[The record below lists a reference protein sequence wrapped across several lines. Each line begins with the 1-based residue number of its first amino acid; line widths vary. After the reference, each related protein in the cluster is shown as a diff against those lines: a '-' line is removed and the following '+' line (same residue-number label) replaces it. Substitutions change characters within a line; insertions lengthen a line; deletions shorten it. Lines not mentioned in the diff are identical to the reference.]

1 MVFFKRIGKF
11 FSGFGKRIN
20 QGVDIFNKGLG
31 LYNQLP
37 KDTQDLVEDRALDVA
52 EGRRIDYSPPV
63 RQFLKDHEKT
73 NISSLTV
80 RRQPIQQAINKA
92 FQLLTGG
99 SWEKSKEQL
108 GYDKLYHLSLIVNG
122 DTIIEKNEV
131 VKVAQAPPKSDAAEE
146 INVPVKGTVSIT
158 QLLHN
163 TRQNMGDSD
172 YFLYDA
178 FKNNCQVFVLSILK
192 YNHLL
197 TPEIERFID
206 QSAYKLLEK
215 NPSYTQGLAQAV
227 TSLGALV
234 DVAKFGK

>member
-1 MVFFKRIGKF
+1 MVFFKRLGKF

-20 QGVDIFNKGLG
+20 RGVDIFNKGLG
-31 LYNQLP
+31 LYTQLP
-37 KDTQDLVEDRALDVA
+37 TATQELVEDRALDVA
-52 EGRRIDYSPPV
+52 EGRRMDYSPPV

-92 FQLLTGG
+92 FQVLTAGT
-99 SWEKSKEQL
+99 WEKSKEEL

-122 DTIIEKNEV
+122 DTVMEKNEV
-131 VKVAQAPPKSDAAEE
+131 LNIGKAKPKSDSAEE
-146 INVPVKGTVSIT
+146 INVPVKGSVSIT
-158 QLLHN
+158 QFLHN
-163 TRQNMGDSD
+163 ARQNMGDAK

-178 FKNNCQVFVLSILK
+178 FNNNCQVFVLSLLK

-197 TPEIERFID
+197 TPDIEKFID